1 MIWNIEK
8 GMSQS
13 IGDLSKAWVAQGALY
28 QRLMEW
34 FEDYDLLVLPTAITP
49 PFDVNRR
56 YLDQLDNH
64 VFDNYIDWVYVS
76 YIATL
81 TSSPAI
87 SIPCGFT
94 SNGLPVG
101 IQLVGKPRA
110 EAELL
115 SYAAKL
121 EEILNMGQHTPIDPF
136 L

>member
-13 IGDLSKAWVAQGALY
+13 IGDLSKDWVAQGALY

-94 SNGLPVG
+94 KKGLPVG
-101 IQLVGKPRA
+101 LQLAGKKRGELSLIQASKA
-110 EAELL
+110 F
-115 SYAAKL
+115 
-121 EEILNMGQHTPIDPF
+121 EEIKPWQKIRPRI
-136 L
+136 